1 MHDLEIKERG
11 FSDDGEDIKMFTV
24 EVYKKDKRSKK
35 GKRLINKFDQQAV
48 SSQHAQDIYSAKF
61 PADKGFIC
69 LTFETYITRK
79 NLLTGKEF
87 KERYDTPKYCSPS
100 SESYW
105 SM

>member
-48 SSQHAQDIYSAKF
+48 SSQHA
-61 PADKGFIC
+61 
-69 LTFETYITRK
+69 
-79 NLLTGKEF
+79 
-87 KERYDTPKYCSPS
+87 
-100 SESYW
+100 
-105 SM
+105 